1 MVAFFF
7 LSFSFF
13 LSFFESV
20 WATHWAPSA
29 VRAAKRTE
37 AAEAE
42 LHAGRVDRWAGVKQ
56 KDIFG
61 SMGFGTRVGRKGK
74 RRPR

>member
-1 MVAFFF
+1 MERRGRPLSLPTERKDLVVAFFF
-7 LSFSFF
+7 FFLFFYFF
-13 LSFFESV
+13 LSFFESI

-42 LHAGRVDRWAGVKQ
+42 LHAGRVDRWA
-56 KDIFG
+56 
-61 SMGFGTRVGRKGK
+61 
-74 RRPR
+74 